1 MLKHRSTEKGEA
13 MKRLTVD
20 LDDQKHMQ
28 FKLKATAAS
37 LTMRQVLDMAI
48 DDYLSGKWRPAPSPA
63 RSTKKVPTK

>member
-1 MLKHRSTEKGEA
+1 

-37 LTMRQVLDMAI
+37 LTMREVLDMAI
-48 DDYLSGKWRPAPSPA
+48 DDYLSGKWRPAPKRST